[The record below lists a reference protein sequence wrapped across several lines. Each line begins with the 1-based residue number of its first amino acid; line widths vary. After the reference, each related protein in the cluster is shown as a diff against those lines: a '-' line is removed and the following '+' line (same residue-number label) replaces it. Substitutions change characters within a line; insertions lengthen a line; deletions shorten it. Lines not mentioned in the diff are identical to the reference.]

1 MDGGR
6 AQAIPGGPGE
16 AREGRL
22 ARHLPALRDDAD
34 PDAGGQP
41 RPEVLPPAE
50 QPDAQEAQVQPLRRG
65 TLRPVPSRPSVAT
78 LPPCETCCTSPG
90 VCVSD
95 SRTSSVSGGE
105 RREGGDEL
113 HQGHGAPAA
122 QGRHHDRDRD
132 WLRRTRNRDDGT
144 APAGP
149 VARRRQATSEARPR
163 RAASE
168 QPAVPAAAAVLGGN
182 WPHGAEPGPGAAE
195 TQPPFF
201 VADGGKG
208 WWPGAGPG
216 AEDLDRPAER
226 APAAG
231 PDGAIAAAAAAA
243 AAEDAL
249 SGDHQGHMT

>member
-50 QPDAQEAQVQPLRRG
+50 QPDAQEAQVQPLRR
-65 TLRPVPSRPSVAT
+65 
-78 LPPCETCCTSPG
+78 
-90 VCVSD
+90 
-95 SRTSSVSGGE
+95 GGE